1 MNSPDFSSLIS
12 GILSNPEMLS
22 GIMNAVSALGSS
34 PLGSILQA
42 SKNPPPT
49 NDTQKEDSDND
60 LFNNRDTTL
69 SPASQSVPPSHRQK
83 HNASDQKDAPPSP
96 PRQNS
101 QDRQALL
108 YALKPFLGEKR
119 GEKIDFILKVLAL
132 LDAADGFNKFKQ

>member
-34 PLGSILQA
+34 PLGSILQGPKGTSLPNNTQSEGSDGESYTA
-42 SKNPPPT
+42 SDAEHPPAAQSFSQPPT
-49 NDTQKEDSDND
+49 QKNEDSPPKD
-60 LFNNRDTTL
+60 F
-69 SPASQSVPPSHRQK
+69 PALHSRQS
-83 HNASDQKDAPPSP
+83 
-96 PRQNS
+96 S
-101 QDRQALL
+101 QDRRALL

-132 LDAADGFNKFKQ
+132 LDAAEGFNKFKQ